1 MGRAGSRLSR
11 LARVRHHP
19 RRTAFT
25 GRPAPHPARP
35 TNPTPPTELTTE
47 PPNRHHTNRIRRH
60 RIASQGAGPTSG
72 HIYTGNGT
80 PPHGGKSLSGRLIGG
95 CGAGPS
101 PSAPWTRRGAWQP
114 ARRAQRPP
122 LRTDPVARALSIAVS
137 AAPMHRAVGSNL
149 RRQ

>member
-72 HIYTGNGT
+72 HIYTGNRTPRGGGRRWGT
-80 PPHGGKSLSGRLIGG
+80 SSTGRHRIVEQVVGAGGFPLLGRGV
-95 CGAGPS
+95 CGAEPPDVGQDLGGGARSIGEVP
-101 PSAPWTRRGAWQP
+101 RR
-114 ARRAQRPP
+114 
-122 LRTDPVARALSIAVS
+122 DF
-137 AAPMHRAVGSNL
+137 
-149 RRQ
+149 

>member
-35 TNPTPPTELTTE
+35 TTPTPPTELTTE
-47 PPNRHHTNRIRRH
+47 PPNRHHTNRIRRP

-72 HIYTGNGT
+72 HIYTGTGT
-80 PPHGGKSLSGRLIGG
+80 PPVPDPAPTAPVDRSASEVRVDQEAARLV
-95 CGAGPS
+95 PS
-101 PSAPWTRRGAWQP
+101 ERSR
-114 ARRAQRPP
+114 
-122 LRTDPVARALSIAVS
+122 SS
-137 AAPMHRAVGSNL
+137 
-149 RRQ
+149 

>member
-60 RIASQGAGPTSG
+60 RIASQRAGPTSG
-72 HIYTGNGT
+72 DMYTANVT
-80 PPHGGKSLSGRLIGG
+80 PPQYFAVEPVDSSSLVVAGHGRISITGEL
-95 CGAGPS
+95 PF
-101 PSAPWTRRGAWQP
+101 SATR
-114 ARRAQRPP
+114 
-122 LRTDPVARALSIAVS
+122 
-137 AAPMHRAVGSNL
+137 
-149 RRQ
+149 

>member
-80 PPHGGKSLSGRLIGG
+80 PPSSFVAAIVNV
-95 CGAGPS
+95 S
-101 PSAPWTRRGAWQP
+101 PSSFIGP
-114 ARRAQRPP
+114 AFIVAT
-122 LRTDPVARALSIAVS
+122 LSARAV
-137 AAPMHRAVGSNL
+137 
-149 RRQ
+149 

>member
-80 PPHGGKSLSGRLIGG
+80 PPL
-95 CGAGPS
+95 
-101 PSAPWTRRGAWQP
+101 RRGTGTLDFFGDLF
-114 ARRAQRPP
+114 RPLP
-122 LRTDPVARALSIAVS
+122 
-137 AAPMHRAVGSNL
+137 GSPHDFRFRL
-149 RRQ
+149 FCR

>member
-80 PPHGGKSLSGRLIGG
+80 PPGLPLDRCVGVLGHVERALAMLVGELGS
-95 CGAGPS
+95 
-101 PSAPWTRRGAWQP
+101 RRQRDNAV
-114 ARRAQRPP
+114 AREKYE
-122 LRTDPVARALSIAVS
+122 PVAHAE
-137 AAPMHRAVGSNL
+137 N
-149 RRQ
+149 

>member
-80 PPHGGKSLSGRLIGG
+80 PPGRTFARPRYLA
-95 CGAGPS
+95 GARVHRTAYRTGS
-101 PSAPWTRRGAWQP
+101 HTAADHF
-114 ARRAQRPP
+114 AR
-122 LRTDPVARALSIAVS
+122 SS
-137 AAPMHRAVGSNL
+137 SCSE
-149 RRQ
+149 

>member
-80 PPHGGKSLSGRLIGG
+80 PPL
-95 CGAGPS
+95 
-101 PSAPWTRRGAWQP
+101 RRGTGTLRLVRRLLP
-114 ARRAQRPP
+114 ALPRSHHDLQ
-122 LRTDPVARALSIAVS
+122 LRL
-137 AAPMHRAVGSNL
+137 L
-149 RRQ
+149 

>member
-11 LARVRHHP
+11 LARGRQHP

-60 RIASQGAGPTSG
+60 RIASPRAGPTSG

-80 PPHGGKSLSGRLIGG
+80 PPEVVGTHLPMQPSDVPRGISSVQSLNTERLPASPR
-95 CGAGPS
+95 CGH
-101 PSAPWTRRGAWQP
+101 
-114 ARRAQRPP
+114 
-122 LRTDPVARALSIAVS
+122 
-137 AAPMHRAVGSNL
+137 HRL
-149 RRQ
+149 

>member
-11 LARVRHHP
+11 LARVRPHP

-80 PPHGGKSLSGRLIGG
+80 PPWLAGYRHPRYLDVEVADRLRGVRRTCRADGWRCG
-95 CGAGPS
+95 CGGSDCGAAGVVS
-101 PSAPWTRRGAWQP
+101 FDLAP
-114 ARRAQRPP
+114 
-122 LRTDPVARALSIAVS
+122 
-137 AAPMHRAVGSNL
+137 
-149 RRQ
+149 

>member
-80 PPHGGKSLSGRLIGG
+80 PPVDAQPR
-95 CGAGPS
+95 AATVPYRRDRPS
-101 PSAPWTRRGAWQP
+101 PTRPSSTTHA
-114 ARRAQRPP
+114 
-122 LRTDPVARALSIAVS
+122 DV
-137 AAPMHRAVGSNL
+137 
-149 RRQ
+149 

>member
-60 RIASQGAGPTSG
+60 RIASQGAGHTSG
-72 HIYTGNGT
+72 HIHTGNGT
-80 PPHGGKSLSGRLIGG
+80 PPY
-95 CGAGPS
+95 
-101 PSAPWTRRGAWQP
+101 Q
-114 ARRAQRPP
+114 
-122 LRTDPVARALSIAVS
+122 
-137 AAPMHRAVGSNL
+137 L
-149 RRQ
+149 RRKGGGLAATHSQSSRPKT